1 MSLARLLRARLSESQ
16 ICELREAFA
25 RIVDVA
31 PTFRPVTP
39 GGSPMSVA
47 ITNAGSLGW
56 TSTQRDGYHYT
67 TTHPTTGLPWPPIPE
82 LLRELWREHTCATIE
97 PECCLV
103 NLYRAGS
110 KLGLHVDRD
119 EPAAAIRAKMDGSAP
134 ELLRLTAQ
142 YVAQARNG
150 CMFQLAHSDLQAAVL
165 QAKCVVRD
173 RSDFIQPVKLR
184 GDSDGLV
191 VAADSPSTHMFYSTR
206 LDATARG
213 DLAAAACWVTFKLR
227 YLLDCVEQVDAEHV
241 ELGIPHA
248 IADPLVL
255 RGAGRIV
262 VILPIRMDAHE
273 RAPDYDAWRVH
284 ADAEEARER
293 QREEAEA
300 RHAARIAAGQAGTWP

>member
-82 LLRELWREHTCATIE
+82 LLRELWSEHACATIE

-119 EPAAAIRAKMDGSAP
+119 EPAAADVPILSVSIGAP
-134 ELLRLTAQ
+134 
-142 YVAQARNG
+142 
-150 CMFQLAHSDLQAAVL
+150 AVL
-165 QAKCVVRD
+165 RVGGRSRKSPTETMIVRSGDVLVFAGDD
-173 RSDFIQPVKLR
+173 RHVYHGIDR
-184 GDSDGLV
+184 ALV
-191 VAADSPSTHMFYSTR
+191 SPS
-206 LDATARG
+206 
-213 DLAAAACWVTFKLR
+213 
-227 YLLDCVEQVDAEHV
+227 E
-241 ELGIPHA
+241 P
-248 IADPLVL
+248 
-255 RGAGRIV
+255 
-262 VILPIRMDAHE
+262 
-273 RAPDYDAWRVH
+273 
-284 ADAEEARER
+284 
-293 QREEAEA
+293 
-300 RHAARIAAGQAGTWP
+300 ARINFTLRRVSKP